1 MAFHCLLIKRQEWSL
16 LSGITVKFL
25 KPQELSPSQFLKT
38 YSSLKR
44 GLQAQAVAAEAEHQ
58 GRPQLTLA
66 ELAVAVAALQFLYWM
81 SFLAK
86 LLLVR
91 WGRVAQQACITEL
104 PQAPLMELL
113 GAPHQ

>member
-1 MAFHCLLIKRQEWSL
+1 LR
-16 LSGITVKFL
+16 
-25 KPQELSPSQFLKT
+25 PQELSPSQYLKT
-38 YSSLKR
+38 YFSLKL
-44 GLQAQAVAAEAEHQ
+44 GLQARAVAVVAEHQ
-58 GRPQLTLA
+58 DQARLTLA
-66 ELAVAVAALQFLYWM
+66 ELAVAAAALQFLYWM